1 MEFSLTVEA
10 SVTLPTVKMSKFC
23 MGKSSKQAYRKLF
36 KYFRSNALKQSKI
49 GFGMKRIMSDIWT
62 GKPFMKKTLV
72 KFAIIFVAFLMVM
85 VYLFFILVNTGI
97 VGMVLISIYALIA
110 FLYFGVHYL
119 SKRAFTY
126 HITDRTVRIEKS
138 WIFGNYV
145 RELTFDQISDIRINQ
160 GFLARMFNC
169 GSLVFVTT
177 TGLEVGASFGGGG
190 IVRGGIFG
198 GGGGVTPHVV
208 KGRGNTLWDIADPG
222 KARET
227 LMGKLTEWRSAYQQ
241 QRMAGSLETMAGKA
255 APASA
260 ASMAEEISKLKALYE
275 SGGITKEEYEKAKKK
290 LLG

>member
-1 MEFSLTVEA
+1 
-10 SVTLPTVKMSKFC
+10 
-23 MGKSSKQAYRKLF
+23 
-36 KYFRSNALKQSKI
+36 
-49 GFGMKRIMSDIWT
+49 
-62 GKPFMKKTLV
+62 MKKTLV
-72 KFAIIFVAFLMVM
+72 KFAIIFIAFLLVM
-85 VYLFFILVNTGI
+85 VYLFFILVNTGTF
-97 VGMVLISIYALIA
+97 GMFVIGIYALIA

-119 SKRAFTY
+119 SKNAFTY
-126 HITDRTVRIEKS
+126 HITERSVRIEKS

-145 RELTFDQISDIRINQ
+145 RELTFDQISDIHINQ
-160 GFLARMFNC
+160 GMLARAFNC

-190 IVRGGIFG
+190 VVRGGIFG
-198 GGGGVTPHVV
+198 GGGTVTPHVV
-208 KGRGNTLWDIADPG
+208 KGRGNMLWDIADPG

-227 LMGKLTEWRSAYQQ
+227 LMGKLSEWRSAYQQ

>member
-1 MEFSLTVEA
+1 
-10 SVTLPTVKMSKFC
+10 
-23 MGKSSKQAYRKLF
+23 
-36 KYFRSNALKQSKI
+36 
-49 GFGMKRIMSDIWT
+49 MSDLWT

-72 KFAIIFVAFLMVM
+72 KFAIIFIAITILLS
-85 VYLFFILVNTGI
+85 YLLFGMIKT
-97 VGMVLISIYALIA
+97 GMVGAVIIGIWALFA

-119 SKRAFTY
+119 SKNAFAY
-126 HITDRTVRIEKS
+126 HITERSVRIEKS

-145 RELTFDQISDIRINQ
+145 RELTFDQISDIHINQ
-160 GFLARMFNC
+160 GMLARAFNC

-177 TGLEVGASFGGGG
+177 TGLEVGMRVGGGGLYGRGGFGGGG
-190 IVRGGIFG
+190 TA
-198 GGGGVTPHVV
+198 TPHVV
-208 KGRGNTLWDIADPG
+208 KGAGNMLWDIADPG

-227 LMGKLTEWRSAYQQ
+227 LMGKLSEWRSAYQQ